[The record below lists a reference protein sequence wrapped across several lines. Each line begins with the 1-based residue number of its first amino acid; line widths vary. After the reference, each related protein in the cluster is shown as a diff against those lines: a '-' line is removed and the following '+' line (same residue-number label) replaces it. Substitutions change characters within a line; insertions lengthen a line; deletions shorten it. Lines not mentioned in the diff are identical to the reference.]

1 MASNIQRSKVITKG
15 PSVFVTNNSS
25 QHTTIN
31 SATNNGTVGTNIKS
45 LELSITQK
53 VEAIVEANLFSK
65 LNVKFDAC
73 VNQINQSLENLVDCK
88 VRKYLMDC
96 NIDNFVEG
104 ITNVQRTVE
113 EIEDLVSTNMETI
126 IKESIHNFPLLQEI
140 STMTKELRKENPNI
154 CSIPVYFNPEDECNQ
169 IDSETKQY
177 KDLILSADILKYFT
191 FALLDSPTRLAD
203 RMKSEEPEGVNS
215 KSFIERYGILES
227 YRHRWLNFL
236 RSVWKHNAIQD
247 LFIGGINIR
256 LKDSPQKDGLQVVST
271 ILANATHKEI
281 FGMNKIHCNIFNE
294 DDEQYYEFALP
305 SIMGIFIRSLI
316 LL

>member
-1 MASNIQRSKVITKG
+1 MASSIQHSRVINKG
-15 PSVFVTNNSS
+15 PSVFVTNNHSN
-25 QHTTIN
+25 HTAFN
-31 SATNNGTVGTNIKS
+31 SGTNNGTVGTNIKS

-73 VNQINQSLENLVDCK
+73 VNQINKSLDNLVDCK

-104 ITNVQRTVE
+104 ITNVQRTAE

-126 IKESIHNFPLLQEI
+126 VSESIKNFPLLEEI

-169 IDSETKQY
+169 INPETKQY
-177 KDLILSADILKYFT
+177 KDLILSADILKYFS
-191 FALLDSPTRLAD
+191 FALFDSPTRLAD

-215 KSFIERYGILES
+215 KSFQERYGILES

-236 RSVWKHNAIQD
+236 RSVWKHKTIQD

-271 ILANATHKEI
+271 ILANAIHKEI

-294 DDEQYYEFALP
+294 DDEQYCEFALP
-305 SIMGIFIRSLI
+305 SIMGIFRSLI